1 MDPAPGGPEH
11 RMVELTVLDWWSQP
25 RAAEGSTAS
34 QGIRRQLGKP
44 RLDPLTVLIRETAQN
59 SCDAVIGDGEIEFSV
74 HLRRLSGRL
83 LNNWRDLLLPEPA
96 GSGLG
101 IADVLASDPI
111 ILTISDRG
119 TSGLGGPLRADEIPA
134 PGERSDFVNFVRN
147 VGDQKSGELS
157 GGSYGFGKGIL
168 YNISRCH
175 VVVADSVCN
184 FRGQRQRRLIG
195 AALGDSYQN
204 AGRLYT
210 GRHWLA
216 LHDSDRVPAP
226 LLDDGAAEVAQSLAL
241 PKFAPDATGTTVA
254 IVGADLGT
262 VGDIIRDSDVAANYI
277 VSTMLWNLWPRM
289 LRERPNRLVCSVSR
303 DGFRMEVPNP
313 EDLPLLSPFVD
324 AYRQVVGDGE
334 CDSPQRKSHPRN
346 VGRFSLRH
354 GMAPTWEDEILSA
367 AAPFEGNAHHCAR
380 MRQADLVVDYVRG
393 DAPANERLQY
403 GAVFRASA
411 EANEYFAEAE
421 PPTHD
426 EWVLNGLSG
435 TARGVVQLA
444 QTFVRDKMKMA
455 SAPVAE
461 SPAARLSA
469 PLGHFAASFAG
480 VIVSAAGESA
490 TAFDSADESDR
501 TRRRSRKGSIKFV
514 QKPTLLLENG
524 APVIL
529 GEVEISG
536 GAEGKVAWIEALL
549 VTDEGVE
556 RDRFDG
562 PGPVAIGWTSVD
574 GQRTVGGPS
583 LPIDATTA
591 PRWQIR
597 VRPAPDTVTRVLVR
611 LSEDQQ

>member
-1 MDPAPGGPEH
+1 MTVPE
-11 RMVELTVLDWWSQP
+11 WWSQA

-59 SCDAVIGDGEIEFSV
+59 SCDAVLGDGEVEFSV

-101 IADVLASDPI
+101 IAAVLADEPI

-119 TSGLGGPLRADEIPA
+119 TSGLGGPLRADEVPE
-134 PGERSDFVNFVRN
+134 PGERSDFVNFIRN
-147 VGDQKSGELS
+147 VGDRKSGELS

-175 VVVADSVCN
+175 VVIADSICN
-184 FRGQRQRRLIG
+184 FRGHRQRRLIG

-204 AGRLYT
+204 AGKLYT

-216 LHDSDRVPAP
+216 QHDPDGLPSP
-226 LLDDGAAEVAQSLAL
+226 LLDDAAAEVAQRLAL

-262 VGDIIRDSDVAANYI
+262 AGDVLRDADAAAQYI
-277 VSTMLWNLWPRM
+277 VATMLWNLWPRM
-289 LRERPNRLVCSVSR
+289 LVGRPNRLACSVSR

-313 EDLPLLSPFVD
+313 EELPLLSPFVE
-324 AYRQVVGDGE
+324 AYRQIVEDGNY
-334 CDSPQRKSHPRN
+334 DSPQRKSHPRD

-367 AAPFEGNAHHCAR
+367 AAPFDGNAHHCAR

-444 QTFVRDKMKMA
+444 NKFVREKMKVAA
-455 SAPVAE
+455 SPVADA
-461 SPAARLSA
+461 PAARSSE

-480 VIVSAAGESA
+480 VIVTAEGESA
-490 TAFDSADESDR
+490 TAFDPA
-501 TRRRSRKGSIKFV
+501 TGPARSRRHTRKGDIKFV
-514 QKPTLLLENG
+514 QKPTLRLEDG
-524 APVIL
+524 APVIF
-529 GEVEISG
+529 GEVEILG
-536 GAEGKVAWIEALL
+536 GATGKIAWIEPLL
-549 VTDEGVE
+549 VTDDGAQ
-556 RDRFDG
+556 RDRSDG
-562 PGPVAIGWTSVD
+562 PMPTAIGWTSVD
-574 GQRTVGGPS
+574 GGQFIGGPS
-583 LPIDATTA
+583 LTIDATTA
-591 PRWQIR
+591 SRWQIR
-597 VRPAPDTVTRVLVR
+597 VRPVPDTVTRVLVR
-611 LSEDQQ
+611 ISEDQQ